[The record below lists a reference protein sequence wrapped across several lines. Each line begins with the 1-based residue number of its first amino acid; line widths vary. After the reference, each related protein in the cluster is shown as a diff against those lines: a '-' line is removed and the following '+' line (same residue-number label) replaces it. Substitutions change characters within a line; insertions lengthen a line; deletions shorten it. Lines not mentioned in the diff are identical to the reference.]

1 MPEETAGTPDSVSG
15 LGSRALRNTLL
26 ILVARVV
33 SRVVALVTVVAMAHA
48 LSDAEFGE
56 LQTAVTY
63 AALVGA
69 ITDIGFSALYVRE
82 GAREPHNLNRYFD
95 NVASVKLF
103 LAVVSVPMLA
113 ACLWFAGITFLLVP
127 AVVMSVLSGY
137 SLLLRSS
144 LYALQRLKF
153 EILEIVPETVVIL
166 AVVLAGWRLHAG
178 TGYFLWAYAAGYA
191 FATVW
196 FVVVLLRMRI
206 LRPRW
211 ELDTGL
217 LRSWLVAGIPLAVT
231 YVLTT
236 VYFKV
241 DVPIL
246 QHDRGNTETGWYTL
260 AYRPF
265 EALLFVPATVRTVV
279 FPVLSVY
286 YRGAPNRVLVS
297 AEKFFKA
304 LAIMGLPIGVGLS
317 ILAPQFRDLLG
328 LPYPES
334 APALQILA
342 IAVPFMFVDNTF
354 AATLNAIDRQKL
366 FAVVALTG
374 LLVNFVLN
382 LVLIP
387 HFGYIAASWDTVA
400 TEVVLVAAGLVALRR
415 VLGTLHVVRVTW
427 KPVVAAAVMG
437 VMVALI
443 NPQGRLELVLVTG
456 LAGIV
461 YLAILYALRVLDG
474 EELGIVRRALRR

>member
-1 MPEETAGTPDSVSG
+1 MAGTPDSVSG
-15 LGSRALRNTLL
+15 LGSRALRNTLF
-26 ILVARVV
+26 ILAARVV
-33 SRVVALVTVVAMAHA
+33 SRAVALATVVAMAHA
-48 LSDAEFGE
+48 LSDAQFGE

-69 ITDIGFSALYVRE
+69 ITDVGFSALYVRE
-82 GAREPHNLNRYFD
+82 GAREPANLNRFFG

-103 LAVVSVPMLA
+103 LAVVSVPMLG
-113 ACLWFAGITFLLVP
+113 ACLWFAGISYLLVP
-127 AVVMSVLSGY
+127 AIVMSVLSGY

-144 LYALQRLKF
+144 LYALQRLKW
-153 EILEIVPETVVIL
+153 EVIEIVPETMVIL
-166 AVVLAGWRLHAG
+166 AVVLLGWRLHAG

-191 FATVW
+191 FAAVW
-196 FVVVLLRMRI
+196 FIVVLLRLGI

-211 ELDTGL
+211 ELDFGL
-217 LRSWLVAGIPLAVT
+217 LRGWVAAGIPLAIT

-246 QHDRGNTETGWYTL
+246 QHDRPYAEVGWYTL

-286 YRGAPNRVLVS
+286 YRGAPNRVLAS

-304 LAIMGLPIGVGLS
+304 LAIVGLPIGVGLS

-334 APALQILA
+334 AAALQILA

-366 FAVVALTG
+366 FAGVALTG
-374 LLVNFVLN
+374 LLVNLVLN
-382 LVLIP
+382 IVLIP

-400 TEVVLVAAGLVALRR
+400 TEIVLVGAGLLALRS
-415 VLGTLHVVRVTW
+415 VLGTLRVFAVTW
-427 KPVVAAAVMG
+427 KPAVAAAVMG
-437 VMVALI
+437 VMVALA
-443 NPQGRLELVLVTG
+443 NPQGRPAVVIVTG
-456 LAGIV
+456 LGAV
-461 YLAILYALRVLDG
+461 LYALLLYALRAVDD
-474 EELGIVRRALRR
+474 EEIAIVRRALRR